1 MSDDHPKVEFKYFPA
16 PWEGNYII
24 EGWEEFDRW
33 CQLNIPVWRRIDF
46 QCRVTRGV
54 TEADRLRLLLSAMT
68 EQYLELQK
76 QHLEI
81 FKRAMFPPVVL
92 NPT

>member
-1 MSDDHPKVEFKYFPA
+1 MSDRPKVQFKDCPA
-16 PWEGNYII
+16 PWDGNYCI

-33 CQLNIPVWRRIDF
+33 CELNIPAW
-46 QCRVTRGV
+46 QKTNQHCRHIRGV
-54 TEADRLRLLLSAMT
+54 TEEDRMRLLAVVMT

-81 FKRAMFPPVVL
+81 LKRAMFPPVVL